1 VLLSALV
8 PLILLPD
15 ESTHIGKYLAFVVQN
30 VQVLEGQLQTV
41 LGLILGVVMW
51 VVAVADVYVVMLL
64 LLVRR
69 RRLLKVVRQGSWGV
83 TANKIDIIVIIIY
96 IFFLLKY
103 ISSTDSLHLCQLL
116 SFNFSYLLFCVY
128 YHAVEQNATNLLLMF
143 VRNKTKRKS
152 MSPRAGKSK
161 ISATKVGGYGS
172 TIQLLGAAL
181 VPTVNCYRRYHVRM
195 CGGRI
200 ITHSNAHTHTAA
212 HQRTHMDLKRA
223 R

>member
-1 VLLSALV
+1 MLLSALV

-96 IFFLLKY
+96 IFF
-103 ISSTDSLHLCQLL
+103 
-116 SFNFSYLLFCVY
+116 F
-128 YHAVEQNATNLLLMF
+128 A
-143 VRNKTKRKS
+143 
-152 MSPRAGKSK
+152 
-161 ISATKVGGYGS
+161 
-172 TIQLLGAAL
+172 
-181 VPTVNCYRRYHVRM
+181 
-195 CGGRI
+195 
-200 ITHSNAHTHTAA
+200 
-212 HQRTHMDLKRA
+212 
-223 R
+223 